1 MKFFLIILSIFLC
14 IYIVLSVLSFSPCDI
29 NDMLRRDYDRMEQKC
44 RLKLIRRA
52 NNGNSGAYRRLFYF
66 YESYF
71 LDRYCIDQKTQQELD
86 KEELNFIKKFHS
98 GNLDLCTNND
108 FIVGLLKK
116 CVLKEGNF
124 TLCTK
129 RIGKEKEIN
138 MDEVMHLYYADR
150 KPKE

>member
-1 MKFFLIILSIFLC
+1 MKLIIISLC
-14 IYIVLSVLSFSPCDI
+14 VFVLFYIAFVEISFTPCNL
-29 NDMLRRDYDRMEQKC
+29 NDLLQGSYSNMEKSC
-44 RLKLIRRA
+44 RLKLIKKA
-52 NNGNSGAYRRLFYF
+52 NNGNNSAYWRVLYF
-66 YESYF
+66 YERYF
-71 LDRYCIDQKTQQELD
+71 LDRYCIDQKAQQELD

-116 CVLKEGNF
+116 CVLREGNF
-124 TLCTK
+124 TLCTE

-138 MDEVMHLYYADR
+138 MDEVIHLYYADK